1 MAITV
6 TLDAAGNVQ
15 LDPVEEIKQ
24 RNGKTKH
31 SVSWKR
37 GKKQDFVFVGVNI
50 EAPEGVF
57 GTPDIKA
64 KTITVT
70 DHIRKGSAAVDYP
83 YRVHVRTPDGRVHSS
98 GGGEGP
104 ELESGRGVIRNQP

>member
-15 LDPVEEIKQ
+15 LDPLEEVKT

-37 GKKQDFVFVGVNI
+37 GKN
-50 EAPEGVF
+50 
-57 GTPDIKA
+57 
-64 KTITVT
+64 
-70 DHIRKGSAAVDYP
+70 
-83 YRVHVRTPDGRVHSS
+83 RTSYSS
-98 GGGEGP
+98 G
-104 ELESGRGVIRNQP
+104 